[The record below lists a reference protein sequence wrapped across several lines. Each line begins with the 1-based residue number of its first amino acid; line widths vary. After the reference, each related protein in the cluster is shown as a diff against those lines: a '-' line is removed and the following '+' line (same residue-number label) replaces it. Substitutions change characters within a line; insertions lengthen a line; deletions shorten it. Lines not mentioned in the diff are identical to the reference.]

1 MKNLTRQPLPAGF
14 KNSKQLR
21 TLQAYGQSKTASNL
35 FALELDNRAKT
46 YKARAYSVHPGSFG
60 GKELGREA
68 PLELFQQMGFCD
80 AEGNMLPEVLA
91 SLKTIPQGA
100 ATTVWA
106 ATSPLLNSLQVC
118 TVEME
123 TFPNWLLTPLFLRV

>member
-1 MKNLTRQPLPAGF
+1 
-14 KNSKQLR
+14 
-21 TLQAYGQSKTASNL
+21 
-35 FALELDNRAKT
+35 
-46 YKARAYSVHPGSFG
+46 
-60 GKELGREA
+60 
-68 PLELFQQMGFCD
+68 MGFCD

-106 ATSPLLNSLQVC
+106 ATSPLLNSLEVC
-118 TVEME
+118 TVKME